1 MFGTKMIRKSR
12 RIRILK
18 AESDRIKTKGF
29 NGRAKTKNTN
39 FIDNFLCL
47 SAFFLQKS
55 RLASIVI
62 NTIKNALKKGEKGY
76 KAQLSGIKTHDSTD
90 IYIPEKV
97 A

>member
-18 AESDRIKTKGF
+18 AESDRVKTKGL

-47 SAFFLQKS
+47 SAFFRQKS
-55 RLASIVI
+55 WTESVVI
-62 NTIKNALKKGEKGY
+62 GTIEKALKKGEKWY
-76 KAQLSGIKTHDSTD
+76 KAQIVEIKTRDFTD
-90 IYIPEKV
+90 I
-97 A
+97 